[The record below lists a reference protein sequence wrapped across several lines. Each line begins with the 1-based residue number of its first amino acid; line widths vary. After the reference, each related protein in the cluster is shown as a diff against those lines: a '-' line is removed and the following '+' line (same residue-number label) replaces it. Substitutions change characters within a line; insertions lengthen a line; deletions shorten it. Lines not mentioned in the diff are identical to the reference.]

1 MVLSDIIANL
11 HSPFAILMLF
21 VAAVCF
27 AGYGYEGYR
36 GYRARKQSGFL
47 WVVFVVVGILAII
60 EWLILVFT

>member
-1 MVLSDIIANL
+1 MILSDIIANL

-36 GYRARKQSGFL
+36 ARKQSGFL

-60 EWLILVFT
+60 EWFILVFP